1 MAADAIA
8 FAFLK
13 ERKMKITVAAIQT
26 GPKLSTVQTTDGQKL
41 GAWSDKLGQLGL
53 TDGATFEVE
62 TQPWKD
68 KTLIIKAMPVADATA
83 SAPANGNGGKVYA
96 DPEQMWVRETLTA
109 LIKAGEVKNDK
120 RQLWD
125 ATNMLRALWRHTF
138 GPSGALADNTA
149 LSRPTASQR
158 ALVERDARRI
168 TPASE
173 AFFASQ
179 AGRIDELPEHSAA

>member
-1 MAADAIA
+1 MQITIA
-8 FAFLK
+8 S
-13 ERKMKITVAAIQT
+13 IQT
-26 GPKLSTVQTTDGQKL
+26 GPKLSTVQTTDGQKF
-41 GAWSDKLGQLGL
+41 GVWSDKLGQMGL
-53 TDGATFEVE
+53 KGDGASYEVE

-68 KTLIIKAMPVADATA
+68 KTLITKATPIAA
-83 SAPANGNGGKVYA
+83 APSFPHTNGNGGKVYA

-138 GPSGALADNTA
+138 GPSGILDANTA

-168 TPASE
+168 TPATD

>member
-1 MAADAIA
+1 MQITIA
-8 FAFLK
+8 S
-13 ERKMKITVAAIQT
+13 IQT
-26 GPKLSTVQTTDGQKL
+26 GPKLSTVQTTNGQEL
-41 GAWSDKLGQLGL
+41 GVWSDQLGQMGL
-53 TDGATFEVE
+53 KGDGATFEVE

-68 KTLIIKAMPVADATA
+68 KTLITKATPVAGA
-83 SAPANGNGGKVYA
+83 SPTPPIPANGGGPNGVKLFA

-120 RQLWD
+120 TELWN
-125 ATNMLRALWRHTF
+125 TTKMLRALWQHSF
-138 GPSGALADNTA
+138 GPSGTLDANTA

-168 TPASE
+168 TPASG

>member
-1 MAADAIA
+1 MQITIA
-8 FAFLK
+8 S
-13 ERKMKITVAAIQT
+13 IQT

-41 GAWSDKLGQLGL
+41 RVWSDKIGQLGL
-53 TDGATFEVE
+53 KEGGATFEVE
-62 TQPWKD
+62 TQPWND
-68 KTLIIKAMPVADATA
+68 KTIITRATLVASTSAPAT
-83 SAPANGNGGKVYA
+83 APANGNGAKVYA

-125 ATNMLRALWRHTF
+125 ATNMLRALWRHSF
-138 GPSGALADNTA
+138 GPSGELSANTA
-149 LSRPTASQR
+149 LSRPTTSQR
-158 ALVERDARRI
+158 AMVERDVRRQ
-168 TPASE
+168 TPASD